1 MLLAFKDKVVQST
14 TAVPPWVRIPTVNM
28 NVHDRGCCADDVLL
42 YSQQKVFEG
51 TLWVVPGVV

>member
-14 TAVPPWVRIPTVNM
+14 VPNWVRIPTVNM
-28 NVHDRGCCADDVLL
+28 IVHDRGCCADDIL
-42 YSQQKVFEG
+42 YSQQKDFEG